1 MDMAI
6 LKLHIARFVAFV
18 VALQILNMSIYTQ
31 DFQPLVQ
38 HHQTIGDINEINS
51 FVEYVAEVVLDYK
64 NALPEYQHHYTSH
77 KELQLHKHISVK
89 LINLDH
95 DPIDRLVLDDHR
107 HFRPSLKES
116 YDFLYYKEI
125 NPPPPKA

>member
-1 MDMAI
+1 MDMAKV
-6 LKLHIARFVAFV
+6 KLHIARFFAFV

-38 HHQTIGDINEINS
+38 HSHTIGDINEINS

-64 NALPEYQHHYTSH
+64 DALPEYQHYYNNH

-89 LINLDH
+89 LISLEQESTEK
-95 DPIDRLVLDDHR
+95 LVLDNTR
-107 HFRPSLKES
+107 RYRPSLKES
-116 YDFLYYKEI
+116 YDYLYYKEI